1 MPSAKQRVLIVEARF
16 YEDITDELVKGATAV
31 LEQNEYVYER
41 ISVPGVFE
49 IPAAMR
55 YAIRSMEVRAASK
68 RYAGFVTLGCVIRGE
83 TDHYDHVCREASRSL
98 MDLSVHYSVAHGF
111 GVLTVENGDQAWARA
126 NVDGKNFGGR
136 AAEAC
141 LRMIELKKQFRLVPQ

>member
-98 MDLSVHYSVAHGF
+98 MDLSVH
-111 GVLTVENGDQAWARA
+111 
-126 NVDGKNFGGR
+126 
-136 AAEAC
+136 
-141 LRMIELKKQFRLVPQ
+141 